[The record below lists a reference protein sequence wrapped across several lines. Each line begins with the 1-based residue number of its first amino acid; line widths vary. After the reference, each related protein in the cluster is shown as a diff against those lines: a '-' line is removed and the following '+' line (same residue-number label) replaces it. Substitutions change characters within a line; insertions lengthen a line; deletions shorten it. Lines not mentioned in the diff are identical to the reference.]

1 MKRLSVLTD
10 GSTAVKSKEL
20 KLDDSFITH
29 ENQYLLVKKATV
41 FFEF

>member
-1 MKRLSVLTD
+1 MD

-20 KLDDSFITH
+20 KLDDSFIITH
-29 ENQYLLVKKATV
+29 ESQYLLVKKATV